1 MYEQWKEDQMAYY
14 YYISHVTVLKLVL

>member
-14 YYISHVTVLKLVL
+14 YYISHVTLPQLVV